1 MSENQEHHLGYVLY
15 PPHRRSEP
23 GYAGLEVWL
32 SDQVSGLH
40 FDPVYLR
47 VPVAD
52 EAGMSW
58 QNIDHPYHGEN
69 HLRLCAGPI
78 DVMGFG
84 EKRLEAFSFGGEL
97 TIEPGEEASQA
108 VLSSPAPI
116 LVRTSSRTASIL
128 LMEEAELLL
137 ALRRGVW
144 DEHPGEFDRR
154 LSAAQPIELYHAI
167 LESMLARL
175 KELPMTLS
183 EAEQH
188 LLHQLREECR
198 EIEESGHLLHPLDDI
213 L

>member
-15 PPHRRSEP
+15 PPRRQSEP
-23 GYAGLEVWL
+23 GYARLEVWL
-32 SDQVSGLH
+32 SDQISGLH
-40 FDPVYLR
+40 FDPLYLR

-58 QNIDHPYHGEN
+58 QNIDHPYHGEI

-84 EKRLEAFSFGGEL
+84 EKRLEAFIFGGEL
-97 TIEPGEEASQA
+97 SIERGEDASQA
-108 VLSSPAPI
+108 VLSSEAPI
-116 LVRTSSRTASIL
+116 LVRTSSRNASIL
-128 LMEEAELLL
+128 LMEEAELIL

-154 LSAAQPIELYHAI
+154 LTAAQPLELYHAI
-167 LESMLARL
+167 LENMMARM
-175 KELPMTLS
+175 KELPMTRN
-183 EAEQH
+183 EAEQQF
-188 LLHQLREECR
+188 LHQLREEKR
-198 EIEESGHLLHPLDDI
+198 EIEESGHLLRTLDEI